1 MTSTNLDKLFD
12 ALKGI
17 TRRAD
22 TTSSDSPETSEKT
35 FLLVG
40 LGNPGREYR
49 DTRHNIGF
57 MLMDKFAN
65 RLEVDFTRSQSK
77 AIFTVGHY
85 QGHKIILAKPQS
97 FMNRSGH
104 PTQAM
109 LKFYKLAPVDLLVV
123 YDDVDLPFDTLRL
136 KPSGG
141 TAGHKGMN
149 SIVEQL
155 GTKDFAR
162 LRLGVGRPPG
172 HKQAA
177 NFVLKPFSKAE
188 QEFLDQYLGRAADAI
203 LAYIRE
209 GVDLAMTVYNRNQS
223 GQ

>member
-1 MTSTNLDKLFD
+1 MTNNNLDKLFD
-12 ALKGI
+12 ALKGL

-22 TTSSDSPETSEKT
+22 IAQEDGAETTGNT

-57 MLMDKFAN
+57 MLMGKLATC
-65 RLEVDFTRSQSK
+65 LGVEFTRSQSK
-77 AIFTVGHY
+77 AIFTIGHY

-104 PTQAM
+104 PTQAL
-109 LKFYKLAPVDLLVV
+109 LKFYKLDPTDLLVA
-123 YDDVDLPFDTLRL
+123 YDDVDLPFDTIRL

-141 TAGHKGMN
+141 TAGHKGMK

-155 GTKDFAR
+155 GTREFAR

-177 NFVLKPFSKAE
+177 NYVLKPFSKDE
-188 QEFLDQYLGRAADAI
+188 QEFLDQYLNRAADAT
-203 LAYIRE
+203 LTYIRE
-209 GVDLAMTVYNRNQS
+209 GLQPAMTMYNRSQPET
-223 GQ
+223 